1 MLYFRII
8 SKSRINFL
16 TVDYFSPQLSMKRT
30 IIFFVFLTSLSI
42 NKRWLKNVLPF
53 SLSFVLHAKLRF
65 CSMLLK
71 LWIIASSQ
79 KVTSLLVL
87 KMGSVTIWGWGG
99 IYNFRGGVVK
109 KERVSVMK
117 RSFTK
122 VKQDFQF

>member
-1 MLYFRII
+1 MYF
-8 SKSRINFL
+8 L
-16 TVDYFSPQLSMKRT
+16 
-30 IIFFVFLTSLSI
+30 
-42 NKRWLKNVLPF
+42 F

-65 CSMLLK
+65 SSMLLK

-87 KMGSVTIWGWGG
+87 KMGSVTIRGRG
-99 IYNFRGGVVK
+99 IYNLGGEGAGGEGCK

-122 VKQDFQF
+122 VKEDFPF